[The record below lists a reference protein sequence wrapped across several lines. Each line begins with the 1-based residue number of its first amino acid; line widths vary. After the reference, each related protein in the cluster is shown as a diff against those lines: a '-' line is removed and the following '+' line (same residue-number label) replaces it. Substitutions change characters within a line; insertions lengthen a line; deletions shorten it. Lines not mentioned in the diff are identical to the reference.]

1 MRATSSLVSAVILL
15 AVAQTAPAQQPN
27 CQSVQFSDAVI
38 EKFPRVRE
46 ACIDVIERQGDLLAV
61 FKADLLKV
69 SGNKARIRAR
79 LPGGGHADPQTV
91 QVDPQRRVLVNDKK
105 YRIDE
110 LAIGQELTI
119 YAKVN
124 EPVAALAPAERSEN
138 PEFSPIEVVPVRVAE
153 AEPKMPAT
161 ASSLLAIGLSG
172 VILMCLGVVLGL
184 IRRHGTR
191 SLRMPLSKGD
201 SR

>member
-1 MRATSSLVSAVILL
+1 MRATSTLVSTIILL
-15 AVAQTAPAQQPN
+15 TAAQTAPAQQPN
-27 CQSVQFSDAVI
+27 CQTVQFSDAVV

-105 YRIDE
+105 YRVSE
-110 LAIGQELTI
+110 LAMGQELTI
-119 YAKVN
+119 YAKVD
-124 EPVAALAPAERSEN
+124 EPVAAFAPAESSEN
-138 PEFSPIEVVPVRVAE
+138 PEFSPIELVPVRVAA
-153 AEPKMPAT
+153 AEPEMPTT
-161 ASSLLAIGLSG
+161 ASSLLALGLSG
-172 VILMCLGVVLGL
+172 VGLMCLGVALGF
-184 IRRHGTR
+184 IRRQRTR
-191 SLRMPLSKGD
+191 GLQMPLSEGD

>member
-1 MRATSSLVSAVILL
+1 MRATAYLVSTVILL
-15 AVAQTAPAQQPN
+15 AAAHTASAQQPN
-27 CQSVQFSDAVI
+27 CQTVQFSDAVV

-119 YAKVN
+119 YAKVD
-124 EPVAALAPAERSEN
+124 EPVAAFVPAERSEN
-138 PEFSPIEVVPVRVAE
+138 PEFSPIEVVPVRVAA
-153 AEPKMPAT
+153 AEPEMPTT
-161 ASSLLAIGLSG
+161 ANSLLSIGLSG

-184 IRRHGTR
+184 IRRQGTR
-191 SLRMPLSKGD
+191 WLRMRLSKGD